1 QDFTG
6 TRRKWFTFTNGLHI
20 DSLDPTTFDR
30 LYDFYELY
38 VARRAPHLPAA
49 LRAAAPILYTMAMN
63 IPGITLPPDPIPEI
77 SSYSAALAAF
87 QRLKPI
93 RILFDNGAGGS
104 SPGSPYPGFQDSF
117 SRFPIPGTR
126 AQSWYLNTAGTMT
139 ASRPAA
145 GTADTFTWNPHA
157 VSAT

>member
-1 QDFTG
+1 
-6 TRRKWFTFTNGLHI
+6 
-20 DSLDPTTFDR
+20 
-30 LYDFYELY
+30 
-38 VARRAPHLPAA
+38 PAA

-63 IPGITLPPDPIPEI
+63 IPGITLPPDPIQEI
-77 SSYSAALAAF
+77 PSYRAALATF

-104 SPGSPYPGFQDSF
+104 SPGSPYPGFEDSF

-145 GTADTFTWNPHA
+145 GTADTFTWDPRA
-157 VSAT
+157 VSATDFTGEDGPDGLWVALPDFHWAPSPPGTAASYLTAPL